1 MASRHRSN
9 PSSDPYA
16 RDHLSILTLASSFAP
31 TPADGSRLLSQAD
44 ALARMTL
51 ELNLRQVGLQASR
64 LEEDIK
70 ALVQCTGEDRRF
82 RAEHEGR
89 VNEIWREILAVKAR
103 MADVNGGQETL
114 GTVKEDVER
123 YQYEMEGCQR
133 ETARMI
139 EHFKQEMAGFREMCY
154 SLATQLDQFQAAAE
168 TQAYSTS
175 TQSQDVPALERKTW
189 KFPPVADVKVAL
201 TPASSQESQAP
212 GTSTEPISHPRQTT
226 YKPEQTQPLSNKRN
240 TRSTAQQA
248 AKKRIQEA
256 LGSTR
261 RWNHDHKTTNLKDS
275 VFVANYLKQQSKRD
289 PAMAVLIQ
297 RALRKRVCRRR
308 PHSKSPPETLEDFCK
323 DVRWRD
329 VIATVE
335 EELIKAESEAV
346 KALR

>member
-1 MASRHRSN
+1 MTSRHRSN

-16 RDHLSILTLASSFAP
+16 RDLPSILTPASSFAH
-31 TPADGSRLLSQAD
+31 TPAEGSRLLSQAD

-51 ELNLRQVGLQASR
+51 ELNLRQVGLQANR

-89 VNEIWREILAVKAR
+89 LNEIWHEILAVKAR

-114 GTVKEDVER
+114 GTVREDVER
-123 YQYEMEGCQR
+123 CQYETERCRR

-154 SLATQLDQFQAAAE
+154 GLATQLDQLQEAAE
-168 TQAYSTS
+168 TQGYITPA
-175 TQSQDVPALERKTW
+175 QSQDVAALERKTC
-189 KFPPVADVKVAL
+189 KLPPVADVKPAL
-201 TPASSQESQAP
+201 IPASSQESKAP
-212 GTSTEPISHPRQTT
+212 GTSTEPTPHHRQTAHE
-226 YKPEQTQPLSNKRN
+226 PQQAQSPSNKRN

-248 AKKRIQEA
+248 AKKRIKEA